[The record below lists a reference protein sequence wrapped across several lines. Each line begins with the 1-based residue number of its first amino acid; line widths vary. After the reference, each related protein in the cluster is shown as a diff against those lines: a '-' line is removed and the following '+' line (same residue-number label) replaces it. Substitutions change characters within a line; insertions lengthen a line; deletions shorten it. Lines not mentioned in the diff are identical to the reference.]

1 MQTVS
6 AREMISAAEAAT
18 RLGLSRNRIY
28 ALCACGVLSSVRLD
42 GKIQVDGDSVQRMW
56 EMRRQ
61 SRRKSKPKHL
71 RLIVNND
78 K

>member
-1 MQTVS
+1 MQTVYAS
-6 AREMISAAEAAT
+6 NMISTDEAAT
-18 RLGLSRNRIY
+18 RLGISRNRVY
-28 ALCACGVLSSVRLD
+28 ALCACGVLISGRLD
-42 GKIQVDGDSVQRMW
+42 GKIHVDSDSVQRMR

-61 SRRKSKPKHL
+61 SRRKSKPKYL

>member
-6 AREMISAAEAAT
+6 VREMISAKEAAT

-28 ALCACGVLSSVRLD
+28 ALCACEVLRSLRLN
-42 GKIQVDGDSVQRMW
+42 GKIQVDGDSVQRMR
-56 EMRRQ
+56 EMRRLA
-61 SRRKSKPKHL
+61 RRKSKPKHL
-71 RLIVNND
+71 RLIVNNE

>member
-28 ALCACGVLSSVRLD
+28 ALCACEVLSSVRLD

-61 SRRKSKPKHL
+61 SRRKSKPKYL